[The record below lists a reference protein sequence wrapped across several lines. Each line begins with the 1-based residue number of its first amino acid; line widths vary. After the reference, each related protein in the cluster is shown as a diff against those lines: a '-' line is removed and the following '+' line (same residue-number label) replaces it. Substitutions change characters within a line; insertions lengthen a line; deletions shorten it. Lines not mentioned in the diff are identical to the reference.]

1 MVEAAGGLRFA
12 PADDLNPT
20 GSTSIVDQNRKDD
33 DLPLVGIEF
42 RDDLDSDIQMVDR
55 SEVDSVSSTI

>member
-1 MVEAAGGLRFA
+1 MVEAAGSLRFA
-12 PADDLNPT
+12 PTDDLNPT